1 MEGGERW
8 QSKERRGEQSRGE
21 ERGSCCAELPQ
32 DGSRGPQLASRSFF
46 FSNLQKK
53 KEKKKQ
59 LRSDSGADKTATR
72 STAETN
78 AFNSFVTSGHLKKQ
92 T

>member
-46 FSNLQKK
+46 FPTCKK
-53 KEKKKQ
+53 KKKKKSNFGLIQ
-59 LRSDSGADKTATR
+59 ALTKLQHDPPLKRTR
-72 STAETN
+72 LILS
-78 AFNSFVTSGHLKKQ
+78 
-92 T
+92 

>member
-1 MEGGERW
+1 MAEQGEERRAE
-8 QSKERRGEQSRGE
+8 ERRGEGE
-21 ERGSCCAELPQ
+21 LLRRAATRWKQRSAVGVT
-32 DGSRGPQLASRSFF
+32 QLFF
-46 FSNLQKK
+46 FQPAKK